1 MPDSKETNSWSFR
14 QKEEWLESAKLEL
27 ECMQTMV
34 AILKARKEIL
44 LACMESEE
52 ITGTPVSYDET
63 YLSKL
68 LTEIASDMDEET
80 RRELYRRVSVV
91 CKKNAGRTVS
101 PINDKELAQSV
112 KHINARQ
119 STHAEIAEAVTHIN
133 REYVQ
138 NPSWDFVGHRVRR

>member
-1 MPDSKETNSWSFR
+1 MSSEKHNAWSYR
-14 QKEEWLESAKLEL
+14 AKEEWLEGAELEL
-27 ECMQTMV
+27 RCMQTYTKLLQV
-34 AILKARKEIL
+34 RKELL

-63 YLSKL
+63 YLNKIL
-68 LTEIASDMDEET
+68 AEIASDMDEET

-91 CKKNAGRTVS
+91 CKKNAGRTAS

-119 STHAEIAEAVTHIN
+119 STRAEIAEAVTHIN
-133 REYVQ
+133 HEYAQ